1 MASPHVGFLGLGLM
15 GSRMAK
21 NLKAKGFEVTVWN
34 RTRARAD
41 ELVPLGLQVAQT
53 PAEVARVADV
63 VCTCVADVPALR
75 EVALGSHG
83 LLSAARP
90 GQLFIDFSTV
100 SVSLVRELG
109 AAFGDEGVDVI
120 DAPVTGS
127 KNGAEKGTLV
137 IMAGG
142 SDAAMAR
149 AEPVFKAVGEKVVH
163 CGPLGAGTQVK
174 LAGNGLIAAM
184 LQAFSEGLLLTS
196 KAGVDPKKFIEVV
209 QASGFRSP
217 YFDFKGKAL
226 LERDFSTHFEIDLMH
241 KDLTLLLENAAA
253 HRVPTPTAASLRE
266 TYALAR
272 AAGKGQAD
280 IGAVITVFEALCGH
294 RVTDAGAAP
303 SRETK
308 AGAEPEA
315 GVRR

>member
-1 MASPHVGFLGLGLM
+1 MC
-15 GSRMAK
+15 SRMAR
-21 NLKAKGFEVTVWN
+21 NLAAKGFEVTVWN
-34 RTRARAD
+34 RTRARA
-41 ELVPLGLQVAQT
+41 EALAPLGVRVAST
-53 PAEVARVADV
+53 PAEVARDV
-63 VCTCVADVPALR
+63 DALCTCVADVPALR
-75 EVALGSHG
+75 EPALGASG
-83 LLSAARP
+83 LLSTARA
-90 GQLFIDFSTV
+90 GQLFIDVSTV
-100 SVSLVRELG
+100 SVPLVRELG
-109 AAFGDEGVDVI
+109 AAFGEKGVEVI

-142 SDAAMAR
+142 SDAALAR

-174 LAGNGLIAAM
+174 LAGNSLIAAM

-196 KAGVDPKKFIEVV
+196 KAGVDPRRFIEVV

-226 LERDFSTHFEIDLMH
+226 LERDFSTHFEVDLMH
-241 KDLTLLLENAAA
+241 KDLSLLLENAAT

-280 IGAVITVFEALCGH
+280 IGAVITTFEELCGH
-294 RVTDAGAAP
+294 RIGQG
-303 SRETK
+303 TK
-308 AGAEPEA
+308 G
-315 GVRR
+315 

>member
-1 MASPHVGFLGLGLM
+1 MATRHVGFLGLGLM

-34 RTRARAD
+34 RTRAKAD
-41 ELVPLGLQVAQT
+41 ALAPLGLHVAST
-53 PAEVARVADV
+53 PAEVARAVDTL
-63 VCTCVADVPALR
+63 CTCVADVPALR
-75 EVALGSHG
+75 EVALGPNG
-83 LLSAARP
+83 LLSAAKA
-90 GQLFIDFSTV
+90 GQLLIDFSTV
-100 SVSLVRELG
+100 SVPLVRELG
-109 AAFGDEGVDVI
+109 EAFGQKGVDVI

-142 SDAAMAR
+142 ADAAMAR
-149 AEPVFKAVGEKVVH
+149 AEAVFKAVGEKVVH

-217 YFDFKGKAL
+217 YFEFKGKAL

-280 IGAVITVFEALCGH
+280 IGAVITTYEALCGH
-294 RVTDAGAAP
+294 RITDAGAQADSDGSGTP
-303 SRETK
+303 
-308 AGAEPEA
+308 
-315 GVRR
+315 